1 MNIFEK
7 VFGKKRKFM
16 HVDGSQE
23 TIIEKIEAV
32 SIRDLIAHCQALEM
46 NSREISVKMGLETF
60 ARTMLQSKMNLNI
73 PLEIFGKVFS
83 SLLTLKQFGKKDIN
97 IKTSDNFFY
106 TENTKKGILY
116 IWEVAKFNGFTG
128 GISKRSSTNIDFHK
142 KGKITADV
150 MEALFNVIVL
160 KKNNLEVE
168 ELSIVYLCINSN
180 SDSESVNSLRIYSD
194 TKIRDK
200 FLTIAE
206 ETFNKKIQA
215 YRSKLADSLA
225 CWDGKRCNTCPQ
237 QEKCNKE
244 FIIKSMLEMPKSWK
258 NK

>member
-1 MNIFEK
+1 MSRKTLKKKGKYKK
-7 VFGKKRKFM
+7 VSR
-16 HVDGSQE
+16 E
-23 TIIEKIEAV
+23 TTAEKIEAV
-32 SIRDLIAHCQALEM
+32 SIRDLISHCQALEM

-73 PLEIFGKVFS
+73 PLEIYGKEFS
-83 SLLTLKQFGKKDIN
+83 SLLTLKKFGKKDIN

-142 KGKITADV
+142 KGKITSDV
-150 MEALFNVIVL
+150 MEALFNVILL

-180 SDSESVNSLRIYSD
+180 SDSESAQTMRIYSD
-194 TKIRDK
+194 TKIRDM
-200 FLTIAE
+200 FLAIAE
-206 ETFNKKIQA
+206 ETFDKKIQA
-215 YRSKLADSLA
+215 YRSNLADSLA

-244 FIIKSMLEMPKSWK
+244 FVIKSMLEMPKQWK